1 MVAHHDPHEPEPQE
15 DRFLRLLAE
24 VETERNALVAHPI
37 YERIDSLP
45 ALRIFMKN
53 HVFAVWDFMS
63 LVKRLQADL
72 TWVGREPWLP
82 PWDDVVCRLIND
94 IVLGEESDEVEPGRY
109 ISHYELYH
117 LAMLEMGVDA
127 TPMRTFERALRAG
140 VDPDSAIADVEV
152 PQATK
157 AFTLHTLAQA
167 RQGTHE
173 VAAAFL
179 VGREDIIPWMFR
191 RILRRL
197 DSRDDPLMR
206 LQIRLA
212 RERRRIPDR
221 LWHRV
226 PDRVQRWSKGLEELR
241 RDRRR
246 HFRLYLERHIGIDE
260 EHHAPM
266 GKRML
271 RMLCEDDDAKWA
283 EATEAARAALVV
295 RSDLWDGILEELYG
309 EAPGTQDRMDRR
321 RSGAAKRSGRRAT
334 ARLERASD
342 RFSEQP

>member
-1 MVAHHDPHEPEPQE
+1 MAHRDPHEPEPQD
-15 DRFLRLLAE
+15 DRFLRLLAD

-37 YERIDSLP
+37 YERVDSIP
-45 ALRIFMKN
+45 ALQVFMKN

-117 LAMLEMGVDA
+117 LAMLEMGSDA
-127 TPMRTFERALRAG
+127 APMRTFERALRAG
-140 VDPDSAIADVEV
+140 ADPTVAIADVEV
-152 PQATK
+152 PEATK
-157 AFTLHTLAQA
+157 RFTLNTLAQA
-167 RQGTHE
+167 RQSTHE

-191 RILRRL
+191 RLLRRL

-206 LQIRLA
+206 IQIRVA

-221 LWHRV
+221 VWQRI
-226 PDRVQRWSKGLEELR
+226 PDRVQRWGRQFEELR
-241 RDRRR
+241 ADRRR

-271 RMLCEDDDAKWA
+271 RMLCEDDDTKWA
-283 EATEAARAALVV
+283 EATEAARAALLV
-295 RSDLWDGILEELYG
+295 RCDLWDGILEDLYG
-309 EAPGTQDRMDRR
+309 DAPGSSEKIERR
-321 RSGAAKRSGRRAT
+321 RSGSARRSGQRT
-334 ARLERASD
+334 TQRLERVSD
-342 RFSEQP
+342 RS

>member
-1 MVAHHDPHEPEPQE
+1 MSHHDPHEPEPQD
-15 DRFLRLLAE
+15 DRFLRLLAD

-37 YERIDSLP
+37 YERIDNIP
-45 ALRIFMKN
+45 ALRVFMRN

-82 PWDDVVCRLIND
+82 SRDDVVCHLIND
-94 IVLGEESDEVEPGRY
+94 IVRGEESDEVEPGRF

-117 LAMLEMGVDA
+117 LSMLEMGSDA
-127 TPMRTFERALRAG
+127 EPMRLFERAVRAG
-140 VDPDSAIADVEV
+140 TSPADAMAPLDIPES
-152 PQATK
+152 TK
-157 AFTLHTLAQA
+157 AFTLHTLKQA
-167 RQGTHE
+167 GQSTHE

-197 DSRDDPLMR
+197 DARDDLWMR
-206 LQIRLA
+206 VQIKLA
-212 RERRRIPDR
+212 RERRRIPDSI
-221 LWHRV
+221 WQRV
-226 PDRVQRWSKGLEELR
+226 PERIQDWTRGLEELR
-241 RDRRR
+241 RDKRR

-271 RMLCEDDDAKWA
+271 RMLCEDDDTKWH
-283 EATEAARAALVV
+283 EATEAARAALVT
-295 RSDLWDGILEELYG
+295 RSDLWDGILQELYG
-309 EAPGTQDRMDRR
+309 DAPGTGDRMKRR
-321 RSGAAKRSGRRAT
+321 RFGGPGRDARRVSR
-334 ARLERASD
+334 RLEEASD
-342 RFSEQP
+342 RYVPRP

>member
-1 MVAHHDPHEPEPQE
+1 VAQHDPHEPAPSE
-15 DRFLRLLAE
+15 DRFLRLLAD
-24 VETERNALVAHPI
+24 VEQERHALVAHPI

-45 ALRIFMKN
+45 ALRVFMRS
-53 HVFAVWDFMS
+53 HVFAVWDFMT

-72 TWVGREPWLP
+72 TWVGTDPWLP

-94 IVLGEESDEVEPGRY
+94 IVLAEESDEIEPGRF

-127 TPMRTFERALRAG
+127 IPMRSFERAIRDGMEPAQ
-140 VDPDSAIADVEV
+140 AIGGLDIPE
-152 PQATK
+152 ATK
-157 AFTLHTLAQA
+157 RFTLHTLAQA
-167 RQGTHE
+167 KLSTHE
-173 VAAAFL
+173 VAASFL

-191 RILRRL
+191 RLLMRL

-206 LQIRLA
+206 MQIRLA

-226 PDRVQRWSKGLEELR
+226 PDRVKHWTRGLEELR
-241 RDRRR
+241 RDKRR

-260 EHHAPM
+260 QHHAPM

-271 RMLCEDDDAKWA
+271 RMLCEDDDEKWA
-283 EATEAARAALVV
+283 DATEAARSALVV
-295 RSDLWDGILEELYG
+295 RCDLWDGIIQELYG
-309 EAPGTQDRMDRR
+309 DAPGTADRIRRR
-321 RSGAAKRSGRRAT
+321 RSGGARRSGRRA
-334 ARLERASD
+334 AGRLERASD
-342 RFSEQP
+342 RFSGQP

>member
-1 MVAHHDPHEPEPQE
+1 VAHHDPHEPEPQD

-37 YERIDSLP
+37 YERIDNLP

-117 LAMLEMGVDA
+117 LAMLEMGSDA
-127 TPMRTFERALRAG
+127 TPMRTFERAMRAG
-140 VDPDSAIADVEV
+140 TSPDEAIADVEV
-152 PQATK
+152 PDATK
-157 AFTLHTLAQA
+157 TFTLHTLAQA
-167 RQGTHE
+167 RLGTHE

-226 PDRVQRWSKGLEELR
+226 PDRVQRWSRGLEELR

-246 HFRLYLERHIGIDE
+246 HFRLYLERHIGVDE

-271 RMLCEDDDAKWA
+271 RMLCEDDDTRWA

-295 RSDLWDGILEELYG
+295 RCDLWDGILEELYG
-309 EAPGTQDRMDRR
+309 DAPGSADRIEKR

-334 ARLERASD
+334 RRLEEASD
-342 RFSEQP
+342 RFAELP